1 MSFREYVFVKALTER
16 VENARM
22 MSRVFQP
29 SWLETA
35 PLQPV
40 LQAIYQFVADKG
52 VPPNISTLREMM
64 RRRDEQFYAN
74 RMKAVLDQLEATEVE
89 IPDALHELDLARDVA
104 ISRSLGELVQ
114 SEGFR
119 AMQAEHQGTDIIDSL
134 NVWMRSFMGQQEG
147 VEMNLREAIDY
158 LVAER
163 AWNANENI
171 WIKSGLGFLDEWC
184 GGGLQKKEF
193 GILIGP
199 TGHGKS
205 VLLTVIAHN
214 IAKQLERNVLYLSNE
229 LTMKEIAE
237 RYLSRI
243 TGERLDWVRQDP
255 AVAYK
260 GLDRHWVAG
269 MHDHL
274 RLVENL
280 GTWSTDYIESV
291 IAKYINLYGWKPDVI
306 VVDYMERMKPTV
318 EGLNREKTWIWLKEI
333 GQDLVRLAKKG
344 DYLVWT
350 ACQTNRT
357 GYNTHS
363 ELSLEQAQGSIQH
376 LQQADFITMFRKV
389 PHPNHAVAKMDMLQ
403 FACRKAR
410 SARADQP
417 MLYVEA
423 DLKRMWISENVTT
436 ELIKPVGNDA
446 FEEKAAGGGGD
457 SETPRRAR
465 GRRKKEEDSDEDP
478 PF

>member
-16 VENARM
+16 PENARM

-29 SWLETA
+29 SWLESA

-40 LQAIYQFVADKG
+40 LQAIYQFLTDKG
-52 VPPNISTLREMM
+52 VPPNISTLREIM

-114 SEGFR
+114 SESFR
-119 AMQAEHQGTDIIDSL
+119 NMQAEHQGAEIVDSL
-134 NVWMRSFMGQQEG
+134 KTWMRSFESQQDG
-147 VEMNLREAIDY
+147 VEMNLREAIDH

-163 AWNANENI
+163 SWNANENI
-171 WIKSGLGFLDEWC
+171 WIKSGLPFLDEWC

-193 GILIGP
+193 GIVFAP
-199 TGHGKS
+199 TGQGKS
-205 VLLTVIAHN
+205 VLLTIIAHN
-214 IAKQLERNVLYLSNE
+214 IAKQLERNVLYFSNE

-255 AVAYK
+255 SLAYK

-269 MHDHL
+269 MHDRL

-280 GTWSTDYIESV
+280 NDWSTDYIESV
-291 IAKYINLYGWKPDVI
+291 IGKYINLYGWKPDVI
-306 VVDYMERMKPTV
+306 IVDYMERMVPTV
-318 EGLNREKTWIWLKEI
+318 ARMNRENTWTWLKQI

-344 DYLVWT
+344 DYLIWT
-350 ACQTNRT
+350 ACQTNRS
-357 GYNTHS
+357 GYNTNN
-363 ELSLEQAQGSIQH
+363 EMSLEQAQGSIQH
-376 LQQADFITMFRKV
+376 VQQADFVTMCRKV
-389 PHPNHAVAKMDMLQ
+389 PHPDATRKLDMLQ

-423 DLKRMWISENVTT
+423 DLRRMWISENVTT
-436 ELIKPVGNDA
+436 QLIKTVADDSA
-446 FEEKAAGGGGD
+446 FDEK
-457 SETPRRAR
+457 
-465 GRRKKEEDSDEDP
+465 KKEGNHGENA

>member
-1 MSFREYVFVKALTER
+1 MFVKALTER
-16 VENARM
+16 PENARM
-22 MSRVFQP
+22 MSRIFQP

-35 PLQPV
+35 SLQPV
-40 LQAIYQFVADKG
+40 LQSIYEFLAENG
-52 VPPNISTLREMM
+52 VPPNVSTLREIM

-74 RMKAVLDQLEATEVE
+74 RMKAVLDQLEGTNVEVS
-89 IPDALHELDLARDVA
+89 DALHELGIARDVA
-104 ISRSLGELVQ
+104 ISRSLAELVQ

-119 AMQAEHQGTDIIDSL
+119 NMQAEHQGPEIVDSL
-134 NVWMRSFMGQQEG
+134 KTWMRSFDGQQDG

-163 AWNANENI
+163 SWNANENI
-171 WIKSGLGFLDEWC
+171 WIKSGLPFLDEWC

-193 GILIGP
+193 GIVIAP
-199 TGHGKS
+199 TGQGKS
-205 VLLTVIAHN
+205 VVLTIIAHN
-214 IAKQLERNVLYLSNE
+214 IAKQLEKNVLYLSNE

-255 AVAYK
+255 AMAYK

-269 MHDHL
+269 MHERL

-280 GTWSTDYIESV
+280 NDWSTDYIESV
-291 IAKYINLYGWKPDVI
+291 ISKYINLYGWKPDVI
-306 VVDYMERMKPTV
+306 IVDYMERMTPTV
-318 EGLNREKTWIWLKEI
+318 ARMNRENTWTWLKQI

-350 ACQTNRT
+350 ACQTNRS
-357 GYNTHS
+357 GYNTNN
-363 ELSLEQAQGSIQH
+363 ELSLEQTQGSIQH
-376 LQQADFITMFRKV
+376 LQQADFVVMCRKV
-389 PHPNHAVAKMDMLQ
+389 PHPDHSAKKMDMLQ

-423 DLKRMWISENVTT
+423 DLKRMWISENVST
-436 ELIKPVGNDA
+436 ELVRAVANKEA
-446 FEEKAAGGGGD
+446 FE
-457 SETPRRAR
+457 P
-465 GRRKKEEDSDEDP
+465 KKEGDRGQDP
-478 PF
+478 PY